1 MLITVRQT
9 ITYYIITHKLHH
21 TYLTSYIIVF
31 LLLIGTLLIML
42 IMNVCSSVFAVLL
55 QGQLTLNNDYTY
67 TL

>member
-9 ITYYIITHKLHH
+9 ITYYIITHTLHH

-42 IMNVCSSVFAVLL
+42 IMNVCPSVFAVLL